1 MSETPPPPP
10 PPSTPATPA
19 APLSD
24 SDARLYATLAH
35 AGIIIIGFVAPLII
49 WLIGKERS
57 RFVDEEAKEALN
69 FSILIAIAYVVGWI
83 TSFLFIGFFILLAA
97 WILTLVFC
105 IQAAIKANKG
115 ESYRY
120 PLNWRIIK

>member
-1 MSETPPPPP
+1 MTEVPPPPP
-10 PPSTPATPA
+10 PAPA
-19 APLSD
+19 AQPPLSD
-24 SDARLYATLAH
+24 SDARLYATLGH
-35 AGIIIIGFVAPLII
+35 AGIIIIGFVAPLIV

-57 RFVDEEAKEALN
+57 AFVDEQGKEALN
-69 FSILIAIAYVVGWI
+69 FSILIAIAYIVGGL
-83 TSFLFIGFFILLAA
+83 TSWLIIGVFILIAA

-105 IQAAIKANKG
+105 IQGAIKANKG